1 MEKEKPPRKELETEL
16 SIKEKAKPA
25 KTDQC

>member
-16 SIKEKAKPA
+16 SMKEKAKSA